1 MILLE
6 HNKISSLINHSINQK
21 IMTKT
26 LCFCVIRLNSRFKA
40 FKYNLE
46 SLQNIQV
53 TKTITQWNNDKKQN

>member
-40 FKYNLE
+40 FECNLE

-53 TKTITQWNNDKKQN
+53 TKTRQWNNDKKQN